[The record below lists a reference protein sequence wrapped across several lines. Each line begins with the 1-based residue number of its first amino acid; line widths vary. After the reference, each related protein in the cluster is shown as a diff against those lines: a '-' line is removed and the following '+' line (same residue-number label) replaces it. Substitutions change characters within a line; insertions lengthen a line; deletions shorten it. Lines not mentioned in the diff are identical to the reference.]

1 VSETP
6 QAADR
11 MSAPQA
17 GAPAADPPA
26 RPPWR
31 HLVAAGWRPGG
42 ALVVLAIFAVFPLVV
57 TNATVTTIAVD
68 TLIFAVSAVAW
79 NIFSGYSG
87 YISLGQAVFFG
98 TGAYTVGIAARDWH
112 LTGDAV
118 FALLLLA
125 GALAGVLAVPLG
137 LISLRVRRHTF
148 VVVTIAY
155 FFIAQ
160 LTATNLSVTGGSS
173 GILAPSPNWDA
184 ATFNNP
190 FYYIALLLL
199 VVTTV
204 ASWLIRGSRFGLQ
217 LRAIRDDEDRAAGLG
232 VRAMAVKLT
241 AFVISAVVT
250 GMAGGLWFY
259 FIGQAIPQFAFDPLF
274 DLSVV
279 VMAFLGGL
287 GTITGPILG
296 ALIIE
301 PAQQWLTLQY
311 TNEYLSEILLGV
323 LFLLVILLLPRG
335 IIPTAAERIAKF
347 RARLR
352 QRRAGDAAPPA
363 AGPAPGPAPADAR
376 DAAGSAGP
384 DAGRAGSDAGTA
396 GPDAGTAG
404 SEAGTATREGRP

>member
-1 VSETP
+1 MNEIP
-6 QAADR
+6 R
-11 MSAPQA
+11 
-17 GAPAADPPA
+17 
-26 RPPWR
+26 WR
-31 HLVAAGWRPGG
+31 HLASAAWRPGG
-42 ALVVLAIFAVFPLVV
+42 ALAVLAVFAVFPLVV
-57 TNATVTTIAVD
+57 TNGTVTTIAVD

-79 NIFSGYSG
+79 NLFSGYSG

-98 TGAYTVGIAARDWH
+98 TGAYTVGIAARAWH
-112 LTGDAV
+112 LTGDTV
-118 FALLLLA
+118 FALLPLA
-125 GALAGVLAVPLG
+125 GVLAGVLAVPLG
-137 LISLRVRRHTF
+137 LIALRVRRHTF
-148 VVVTIAY
+148 VVVTIAF

-173 GILAPSPNWDA
+173 GIIAPSPNWDP

-190 FYYIALLLL
+190 FYYIALALL
-199 VVTTV
+199 VITTV

-232 VRAMAVKLT
+232 VRAMPVKLT

-259 FIGQAIPQFAFDPLF
+259 FIGQALPQFAFDPFF

-287 GTITGPILG
+287 GTIAGPILG

-301 PAQQWLTLQY
+301 PGQQWLTLQY

-323 LFLLVILLLPRG
+323 LFLLVILFLPRG
-335 IIPTAAERIAKF
+335 IIPTAGELVTKF

-352 QRRAGDAAPPA
+352 QRRAEAPGPPA
-363 AGPAPGPAPADAR
+363 ARGPAPRPAP
-376 DAAGSAGP
+376 GSAPGGTG
-384 DAGRAGSDAGTA
+384 AGAHGT
-396 GPDAGTAG
+396 PGTAG
-404 SEAGTATREGRP
+404 SEAGTATREARP